1 MDEFPACP
9 FGPHFLGGVDPEAVP
24 EGYFRH
30 PDAERME
37 NERIENSKVAT
48 LEAKLV
54 CSSHYLAVS
63 LAICPLRFPN
73 R

>member
-1 MDEFPACP
+1 VDEFPACP
-9 FGPHFLGGVDPEAVP
+9 FHPNFLGGVDLDAVS

-30 PDAERME
+30 PNAEIME
-37 NERIENSKVAT
+37 NERVENSKLAN
-48 LEAKLV
+48 LEVRLV

-63 LAICPLRFPN
+63 LAICPWRFLN